1 MSRFKLFSHTKVL
14 KPPNGLPNSKAIG
27 LDKISGKI
35 LKIAAST
42 IALSLCT
49 IYLIMLSLQAVF
61 HVNGKRLG
69 YYHFTK
75 RVHEI
80 SQKII
85 GQFLFY
91 LQ

>member
-1 MSRFKLFSHTKVL
+1 MSRFKLVSHTKVL
-14 KPPNGLPNSKAIG
+14 NLLIGLSNSKAIG

-35 LKIAAST
+35 LKIAAPT
-42 IALSLCT
+42 IALSLT
-49 IYLIMLSLQAVF
+49 VYLIMLSLQAVF

-85 GQFLFY
+85 RQSQFY